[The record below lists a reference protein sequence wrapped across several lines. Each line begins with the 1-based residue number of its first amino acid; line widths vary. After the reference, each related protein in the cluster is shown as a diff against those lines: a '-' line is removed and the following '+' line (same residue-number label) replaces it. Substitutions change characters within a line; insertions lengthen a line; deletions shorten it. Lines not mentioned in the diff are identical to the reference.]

1 MPNTNSSFSPATR
14 ATQVHALLEKLEA
27 LGHRQATDEEL
38 DQFDNETEELLGLS
52 FGPTDA
58 RLEAYKY
65 ATLAEAET
73 LVNLPESAQEQSAQD
88 LPKKA
93 IQQRRQVLE
102 GIISE
107 LHDVEG
113 NETAALT
120 GEDHEDPPMG

>member
-1 MPNTNSSFSPATR
+1 MASP
-14 ATQVHALLEKLEA
+14 
-27 LGHRQATDEEL
+27 
-38 DQFDNETEELLGLS
+38 
-52 FGPTDA
+52 
-58 RLEAYKY
+58 Y